1 MSKYIIKKCPRLEG
15 QVEIS
20 GAKNAVLPILA
31 ACILTE
37 KECVIN
43 SVPPLADVF
52 VMLEILKSLGA
63 EVSYDQSA
71 KKAKI
76 KAERILRAKEEYDLA
91 GKLRASFLIMGPLL
105 ARKGRAKIPL
115 PGGCQI
121 GTRPVD
127 LHLKGFTELGAK
139 TRQLH
144 GFIEAR
150 CHKLTGEHIHLDF
163 PSVGATENIMMAAVM
178 AEGVTVIENA
188 AVEPEIVDLAEFLN
202 KMGAKISDY
211 GTNTITIKGVKS
223 LKGARHTVI
232 PDRIEAGT
240 FMAAAAITGSE
251 ITIKNA
257 DIDHLGAITAK
268 LKEANVETEVIN
280 GGLKVYPKGELTAF
294 DLKTMPYPGFPT
306 DLQAVF
312 MSLDAVAKG
321 TGVITETVFEN
332 RFLQAGEL
340 NRMGADIKTDG
351 RTAVVDGVKKLMGTQ
366 VKATDLRAGAAL
378 IVAALKAEGETEIG
392 DIYHIE
398 RGYCS
403 IVEKFKGLGAQI
415 IRVEE

>member
-1 MSKYIIKKCPRLEG
+1 MSKYIIKKCPLLEG

-178 AEGVTVIENA
+178 SEGVTVIENA